1 MADLIV
7 QHRFCSDAAFGF
19 AARPRRACGLLMRG
33 RLAETATRRSV
44 ALSLCRHHAASRCG
58 LRSGQ
63 RDRSRRFA
71 SNRARRT
78 AFRRPCSTCSTSSL
92 PRKQVALLRLFGL
105 APGQTRS
112 VFYSRPHERRSAT
125 ALRAR
130 NRPRGDDSHG
140 LGRPRQ
146 KVVANRPEAL
156 PRRPAPIARTC
167 RPRGGRTEG
176 GTFAPARLRHMQGA
190 KRRTPLAIRNIVR
203 ERTHRPARALRP
215 ILGFRR
221 ASASRPSSLA
231 PRAGEPSAD
240 NDGPRAQTDSPRGH
254 ARLFRRRNRQR
265 ASALPP
271 PAHRVIARDPPRPR
285 STPDNTPAADPGTR
299 PSRAADTR
307 AHRDRIRPSRSP
319 RRADRIRRSSRRP
332 RPR

>member
-130 NRPRGDDSHG
+130 NRPRGDDGHG
-140 LGRPRQ
+140 LGRPSKRSWRTAP
-146 KVVANRPEAL
+146 KHCHAG
-156 PRRPAPIARTC
+156 PRRLRERAALAAAAPMAARSRPHACVICKAPSAERRSPSETSCASART
-167 RPRGGRTEG
+167 G
-176 GTFAPARLRHMQGA
+176 
-190 KRRTPLAIRNIVR
+190 
-203 ERTHRPARALRP
+203 
-215 ILGFRR
+215 RR
-221 ASASRPSSLA
+221 APFGRFSAFA
-231 PRAGEPSAD
+231 
-240 NDGPRAQTDSPRGH
+240 
-254 ARLFRRRNRQR
+254 
-265 ASALPP
+265 
-271 PAHRVIARDPPRPR
+271 AHRQA
-285 STPDNTPAADPGTR
+285 G
-299 PSRAADTR
+299 
-307 AHRDRIRPSRSP
+307 
-319 RRADRIRRSSRRP
+319 RRH
-332 RPR
+332 

>member
-130 NRPRGDDSHG
+130 NRPRGDDGHG
-140 LGRPRQ
+140 LGRPSKRSWRTAP
-146 KVVANRPEAL
+146 KHCHAG
-156 PRRPAPIARTC
+156 PRR
-167 RPRGGRTEG
+167 
-176 GTFAPARLRHMQGA
+176 L
-190 KRRTPLAIRNIVR
+190 R
-203 ERTHRPARALRP
+203 ERAAL
-215 ILGFRR
+215 
-221 ASASRPSSLA
+221 AAAA
-231 PRAGEPSAD
+231 PRAARSRPRACVTCKAPSAE
-240 NDGPRAQTDSPRGH
+240 
-254 ARLFRRRNRQR
+254 RRSLSETSC
-265 ASALPP
+265 ASARTGRRAPFGRFSAFA
-271 PAHRVIARDPPRPR
+271 AHRQA
-285 STPDNTPAADPGTR
+285 G
-299 PSRAADTR
+299 
-307 AHRDRIRPSRSP
+307 
-319 RRADRIRRSSRRP
+319 RRH
-332 RPR
+332 

>member
-231 PRAGEPSAD
+231 PHAGEPSAD

-254 ARLFRRRNRQR
+254 ARLFSPTQSATRER
-265 ASALPP
+265 A
-271 PAHRVIARDPPRPR
+271 
-285 STPDNTPAADPGTR
+285 PAA
-299 PSRAADTR
+299 
-307 AHRDRIRPSRSP
+307 RSP
-319 RRADRIRRSSRRP
+319 RHRTRSAAPSLNAR
-332 RPR
+332 

>member
-105 APGQTRS
+105 APGQTHS

-130 NRPRGDDSHG
+130 NRPRGDDGHG

-254 ARLFRRRNRQR
+254 ARLFSPTQSATRER
-265 ASALPP
+265 A
-271 PAHRVIARDPPRPR
+271 
-285 STPDNTPAADPGTR
+285 PAA
-299 PSRAADTR
+299 
-307 AHRDRIRPSRSP
+307 RSP
-319 RRADRIRRSSRRP
+319 RHRTRSAAPSLNAR
-332 RPR
+332 